1 MRRFTVLGPANLSKK
16 RMDMKTSILWLTCHL
31 CAQVLLAQTP
41 AETAPLPE
49 KLADLPQKLQVGH
62 FPSPVLAS
70 TDPDEPGTYFWKHN
84 STLFSPTEDATIVEG
99 GAYIYYND
107 QWNLRVSMSA
117 KEFSKLFGVRKGLM
131 KAGQPYTFVDNWRRD
146 TRLYGGWA
154 MWYVIAKLPSGERVC
169 GIGKLDTV
177 GKLYSE

>member
-1 MRRFTVLGPANLSKK
+1 MKK
-16 RMDMKTSILWLTCHL
+16 SILLLSC
-31 CAQVLLAQTP
+31 LLAMQTLSAQSAP
-41 AETAPLPE
+41 ETAPLPK
-49 KLADLPQKLQVGH
+49 KLAELPQRLQVAH
-62 FPSPVLAS
+62 FPSPVFAS

-84 STLFSPTEDATIVEG
+84 STIFSPTEEATIVEG

-117 KEFSKLFGVRKGLM
+117 KEFAKLFGVPKGIM

-154 MWYVIAKLPSGERVC
+154 MWYVIAEMPSGERIC

-177 GKLYSE
+177 GERYVK

>member
-1 MRRFTVLGPANLSKK
+1 
-16 RMDMKTSILWLTCHL
+16 MKTSILLLTI
-31 CAQVLLAQTP
+31 LLSIPGLSGQAP

-49 KLADLPQKLQVGH
+49 KLAVLPQKLQVAH

-70 TDPDEPGTYFWKHN
+70 TDPEEPGTYFWKHN
-84 STLFSPTEDATIVEG
+84 STLFSPMEDATIIEG

-117 KEFSKLFGVRKGLM
+117 KDFSKLFGVPKGVM

-154 MWYVIAKLPSGERVC
+154 MWYVIAELPSGEKIC
-169 GIGKLDTV
+169 GVGKLDTV
-177 GKLYSE
+177 GKLYDE

>member
-1 MRRFTVLGPANLSKK
+1 
-16 RMDMKTSILWLTCHL
+16 MKTSILLLTILLSIQSLH
-31 CAQVLLAQTP
+31 AQAP
-41 AETAPLPE
+41 AETTPLPE
-49 KLADLPQKLQVGH
+49 KLADLRQGLQVSH

-70 TDPDEPGTYFWKHN
+70 TDSDEPGTYFWKHN
-84 STLFSPTEDATIVEG
+84 SSLFSPTADATIIEG

-117 KEFSKLFGVRKGLM
+117 KDFSKLFGVPKGVM

-154 MWYVIAKLPSGERVC
+154 LWYVIAELPSGEKIC

-177 GKLYSE
+177 GKLYGE

>member
-1 MRRFTVLGPANLSKK
+1 
-16 RMDMKTSILWLTCHL
+16 MKTSILLFTFL
-31 CAQVLLAQTP
+31 LGMQTLAAQAP

-49 KLADLPQKLQVGH
+49 KLAALPQKLKVGH

-84 STLFSPTEDATIVEG
+84 STLFSAQEDATIVEG

-117 KEFSKLFGVRKGLM
+117 KEFAKLFGVQKGLM

-146 TRLYGGWA
+146 SRLYGGWA
-154 MWYVIAKLPSGERVC
+154 MWYVIAELPSGERVC

-177 GKLYSE
+177 GKLYGE